1 MRAVRLAAARNSSTR
16 TPEPPEGKSSQR
28 MLNNF
33 SSFASNFILIVAAEG
48 EVTSPSAATITME
61 IGAKLEALD
70 DIRCEWASERKDP
83 SRNERSVRSEKK
95 KLDEIIISSNF

>member
-1 MRAVRLAAARNSSTR
+1 MSPSV
-16 TPEPPEGKSSQR
+16 
-28 MLNNF
+28 

-70 DIRCEWASERKDP
+70 DIRCQWGVGAKRPVPK
-83 SRNERSVRSEKK
+83 RAVC
-95 KLDEIIISSNF
+95 